1 MKRTFTRKHALAVAL
16 IACVMLG
23 VGAWWWVR
31 HNDPQ
36 HQGKTAA
43 EWTQDLKI
51 TQLSQTNDSLGAL
64 LEIGPQS
71 IPALQKKLNSQDG
84 PLQKG
89 YAKLRD
95 ELPENLRSQLEAPV
109 PQNLRHAYAA
119 WALGEIGPA
128 AQGAVPDLLRALASP
143 DPVVRTDI
151 VKSLRKIDQRS
162 PEVISALIKSAQD
175 PHPDVKEAAVWT
187 LRWLAPESAPAIP
200 VFRKLLADPV
210 QARLA
215 ASGLGALG
223 PAASNAIPDLIL
235 LMNTGTNLPAS
246 TLSKP
251 AGPPGFYVPPNLP
264 AMNSSMAAQ
273 SLGNVGIAS
282 PEVLA
287 ALRAAASTDSVVKTN
302 ALASLEKLTLKGVP
316 PLVDKILKANPAD
329 EATLMPLL
337 VELDANGRARH
348 YLMTNAPLV
357 RHLVP
362 LIAKRLVNPEPYRYV
377 HATELL
383 QALAPDHP
391 SVMPMIKKSMAEE
404 FLPSRINGT
413 IMYWKATGDAA
424 PALKILQEG
433 LEAPPSPLSQTFP
446 QWLAR
451 MGPAAKPAVP
461 ALVKALW
468 HPDEHTRPMAA
479 KALKIIDPEALEKAL
494 KTKP

>member
-1 MKRTFTRKHALAVAL
+1 MKRTFTRKDALAVAL
-16 IACVMLG
+16 IVCVLLST
-23 VGAWWWVR
+23 WWWIR
-31 HNDPQ
+31 HNETQ

-51 TQLSQTNDSLGAL
+51 TQLSQTNASLGAL

-71 IPALQKKLNSQDG
+71 IPALQKKLDAQDG

-128 AQGAVPDLLRALASP
+128 AKDAVPDLLRALASP
-143 DPVVRTDI
+143 DPVVRIDI
-151 VKSLRKIDQRS
+151 IKSLRKIDQRT

-175 PHPDVKEAAVWT
+175 PNPEIKEAAVWT
-187 LRWLAPESAPAIP
+187 LQWMAPESAPAAP
-200 VFRKLLADPV
+200 VFQQLLTDPV

-246 TLSKP
+246 ALNKP
-251 AGPPGFYVPPNLP
+251 SGPSAFYVPPNLP
-264 AMNSSMAAQ
+264 AMNSTMAAR
-273 SLGNVGIAS
+273 SLGNIGVAS

-287 ALRAAASTDSVVKTN
+287 ALRAAASTESVVKTN
-302 ALASLEKLTLKGVP
+302 ALTSLEKLTLKGVP
-316 PLVDKILKANPAD
+316 PLVDKILKADPAD
-329 EATLMPLL
+329 EAALMSLL

-348 YLMTNAPLV
+348 YLMTNAALV

-362 LIAKRLVNPEPYRYV
+362 LLVKRLEVPEPHRYV
-377 HATELL
+377 HVTELL
-383 QALAPDHP
+383 QALQPDHP
-391 SVMPMIKKSMAEE
+391 LVMPMIKKTMAED
-404 FLPSRINGT
+404 FLPDRIHGT

-433 LEAPPSPLSQTFP
+433 LEAPPSGLSQTFP

-468 HPDEHTRPMAA
+468 HPDQFTRPNAA
-479 KALKIIDPEALEKAL
+479 KALKIIDPEALDKAL

>member
-1 MKRTFTRKHALAVAL
+1 MKRTFTPKHGLILAL
-16 IACVMLG
+16 IVGILLG
-23 VGAWWWVR
+23 TWSWFSHR
-31 HNDPQ
+31 ETQ
-36 HQGKTAA
+36 HQGKTAT

-51 TQLSQTNDSLGAL
+51 TQISQSNTSLDAL

-71 IPALQKKLNSQDG
+71 IPALQKKLNAQDG

-89 YAKLRD
+89 YTKLRD
-95 ELPENLRSQLEAPV
+95 QLPENLRSQLEAPV

-128 AQGAVPDLLRALASP
+128 ARDAVPDLLRALASP
-143 DPVVRTDI
+143 DPVVRSDI
-151 VKSLRKIDQRS
+151 VKSLRKIDQRT
-162 PEVISALIKSAQD
+162 PEVISALIKIAQD
-175 PHPDVKEAAVWT
+175 PNPDIKEAAIWT
-187 LRWLAPESAPAIP
+187 LQWMAPESAPAAP
-200 VFRKLLADPV
+200 VFQQLLTDPV

-215 ASGLGALG
+215 ASGLGTLG
-223 PAASNAIPDLIL
+223 PAASNAIPALIL

-246 TLSKP
+246 ALQKP

-264 AMNSSMAAQ
+264 AMNSSMAAL
-273 SLGNVGIAS
+273 SLGNVGIDS

-316 PLVDKILKANPAD
+316 PLVDKILKANPED
-329 EATLMPLL
+329 EAALMPLL

-348 YLMTNAPLV
+348 YLMTNAALV

-362 LIAKRLVNPEPYRYV
+362 LLVKRLEVPEPYSYV
-377 HATELL
+377 HFTELL
-383 QALAPDHP
+383 QALQPDHP
-391 SVMPMIKKSMAEE
+391 LVMPMIKKSMADD

-413 IMYWKATGDAA
+413 IMYWKATGDAG

-433 LEAPPSPLSQTFP
+433 LAAPPSGLSQTFP

-451 MGPAAKPAVP
+451 LGPAAKPAVP
-461 ALVKALW
+461 TLVKALW
-468 HPDEHTRPMAA
+468 HPDEFTRPNAA

>member
-1 MKRTFTRKHALAVAL
+1 MKRTFTPKHGPILAL
-16 IACVMLG
+16 IVCTIL
-23 VGAWWWVR
+23 GAWWWVS
-31 HNDPQ
+31 HHEPV
-36 HQGKTAA
+36 HQGKTVN

-51 TQLSQTNDSLGAL
+51 TPLGQTNAALDAL

-71 IPALQKKLNSQDG
+71 IPALRKILNAQDG
-84 PLQKG
+84 PMQKG
-89 YAKLRD
+89 YTKLWD
-95 ELPENLRSQLEAPV
+95 ELPENLRSKLEAPV

-128 AQGAVPDLLRALASP
+128 AKDAVPDLLRALASP

-151 VKSLRKIDQRS
+151 VKSLRKIDQRT

-175 PHPDVKEAAVWT
+175 PNPDIKEAAVWT
-187 LRWLAPESAPAIP
+187 LRWMAPESAPAAP
-200 VFRKLLADPV
+200 VFQKLLADPV

-235 LMNTGTNLPAS
+235 LMNTGTNLPA
-246 TLSKP
+246 TALNKP

-282 PEVLA
+282 AEVLA
-287 ALRAAASTDSVVKTN
+287 ALRAAAGTDSVVKTN

-316 PLVDKILKANPAD
+316 PLVDKILKTDPAD
-329 EATLMPLL
+329 ETTLMPLL

-362 LIAKRLVNPEPYRYV
+362 LLAKRLEAPEPHRYV
-377 HATELL
+377 HVTELL
-383 QALAPDHP
+383 QALQPDHP
-391 SVMPMIKKSMAEE
+391 LVMPMIKKTMAED
-404 FLPSRINGT
+404 FLPDRIHGT

-433 LEAPPSPLSQTFP
+433 LAAPPSPLSQTFP

-468 HPDEHTRPMAA
+468 HPDEFTRPMAA